1 MNNLKTLT
9 DTLKKA
15 PLPNNSLT
23 AKKEWEKVVDNILA
37 TKPVVLTTNKTV
49 GSDVVHLDPI
59 TIPKGGTINYIES
72 FISEDITFTALASG
86 SIPAIGVRM
95 SFNEPIETKTNAN
108 TWLIPNIVVKA
119 EAQVVDPN
127 GTTLPTTSS
136 EFNVFVQYASWA
148 NTLSPWILTNNNIM
162 AGFPA
167 NGDFSGSMVQI
178 PMLAPAS
185 ANYNGADGGSNVLGR
200 GQQFLYRKIGYQVP
214 QRDYGGFYSGS
225 SAQSEIQNDIFGLG
239 DDVKN
244 PLYRPIA
251 LNPLF
256 GGNSLYWRD
265 AYKGQPTNQEYVF
278 SDLIYKEHANA
289 AGASFNGRNFD
300 EETEIYLSLYFF
312 SFSRDQIQSASEAPG
327 RLASEFQNG
336 TIGECAIFTPLT
348 IETPGEVTFST
359 TIINN

>member
-59 TIPKGGTINYIES
+59 TIPKGGTINYMES

-95 SFNEPIETKTNAN
+95 SFNEPIETKANAN

-136 EFNVFVQYASWA
+136 EFNLFVQNA
-148 NTLSPWILTNNNIM
+148 NWLNALYNWIPTSYNVMRGTPL
-162 AGFPA
+162 
-167 NGDFSGSMVQI
+167 NGDFSGSMVQT
-178 PMLAPAS
+178 PMLAA
-185 ANYNGADGGSNVLGR
+185 AYYNYNGADGGSNVLGR
-200 GQQFLYRKIGYQVP
+200 GQQFLYREIGYQVP

-225 SAQSEIQNDIFGLG
+225 SAQSEIQNDIWGLG
-239 DDVKN
+239 DNTKN
-244 PLYRPIA
+244 SLYYVA
-251 LNPLF
+251 DLNPLL
-256 GGNSLYWRD
+256 GSSPLSWRD
-265 AYKGQPTNQEYVF
+265 QYKGQPFQGGSTF

-289 AGASFNGRNFD
+289 AGSAFNGRNFD
-300 EETEIYLSLYFF
+300 EETKIYLSLYFF
-312 SFSRDQIQSASEAPG
+312 SFSRDQILSASAAPG
-327 RLASEFQNG
+327 RLAQEFQNG